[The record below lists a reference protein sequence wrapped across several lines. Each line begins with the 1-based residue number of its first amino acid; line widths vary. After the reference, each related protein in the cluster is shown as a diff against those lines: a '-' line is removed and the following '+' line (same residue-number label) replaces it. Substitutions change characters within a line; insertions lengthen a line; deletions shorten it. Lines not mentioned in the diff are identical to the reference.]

1 LNFFKNIFKK
11 NNQFN
16 KTSSTIKDEKSSFMP
31 KIETPT
37 DNRFVQNFIK
47 NGGKFLYSENE
58 NEVNKNITLIIEENS
73 WKKSNLI
80 SLDKNISNRFRLDY
94 SFSKDSKDETICLI
108 STCEYL
114 IADDGSILISSN
126 QVAEKKLDELPED
139 IIILAKTDQLIN
151 NISEGLSGIKNNS
164 KSIPSNITNL
174 KHFKDCNDKDF
185 LSYGSSSKN
194 LYLIL
199 LENQ

>member
-1 LNFFKNIFKK
+1 
-11 NNQFN
+11 
-16 KTSSTIKDEKSSFMP
+16 MP

-80 SLDKNISNRFRLDY
+80 SLDKNISKRFRLDY

-126 QVAEKKLDELPED
+126 QVAEKKLDELPGD

>member
-1 LNFFKNIFKK
+1 MNCF
-11 NNQFN
+11 
-16 KTSSTIKDEKSSFMP
+16 
-31 KIETPT
+31 
-37 DNRFVQNFIK
+37 
-47 NGGKFLYSENE
+47 
-58 NEVNKNITLIIEENS
+58 LIISTYNWHQALELVLVS
-73 WKKSNLI
+73 V
-80 SLDKNISNRFRLDY
+80 
-94 SFSKDSKDETICLI
+94 SKQTILPNEI
-108 STCEYL
+108 V

-126 QVAEKKLDELPED
+126 QVAEKKLDELPGD

-194 LYLIL
+194 LYLLL
-199 LENQ
+199 LEDL

>member
-1 LNFFKNIFKK
+1 MNFFKNIFKK
-11 NNQFN
+11 NKPTN
-16 KTSSTIKDEKSSFMP
+16 KTSSSNKDEKSSFMP

-58 NEVNKNITLIIEENS
+58 NEVNKNIALIIEENG
-73 WKKSNLI
+73 WKESSLF
-80 SLDKNISNRFRLDY
+80 SLDKEILKKFKLDY
-94 SFSKDSKDETICLI
+94 SFSKNSKDETKSLI
-108 STCEYL
+108 TTCEYL

-126 QVAEKKLDELPED
+126 QVAEKKLNELPEN

-151 NISEGLSGIKNNS
+151 NISEGLSGIKNS
-164 KSIPSNITNL
+164 GASIPSNITNL

>member
-1 LNFFKNIFKK
+1 MNFFKNIFKINK
-11 NNQFN
+11 QTN
-16 KTSSTIKDEKSSFMP
+16 KTSSSGKDEKSSFMP

-47 NGGKFLYSENE
+47 NGGKFIYSENE
-58 NEVNKNITLIIEENS
+58 NEVNKNLALIIEENS
-73 WKKSNLI
+73 WGKSSLF
-80 SLDKNISNRFRLDY
+80 SLDKEILKRFNLDY
-94 SFSKDSKDETICLI
+94 AFSENSKDETMCLI

-126 QVAEKKLDELPED
+126 QVAEKKLSELPDD

-151 NISEGLSGIKNNS
+151 NISEGLSGIKNNGT
-164 KSIPSNITNL
+164 SIPSNITNL

>member
-1 LNFFKNIFKK
+1 
-11 NNQFN
+11 
-16 KTSSTIKDEKSSFMP
+16 MP

-37 DNRFVQNFIK
+37 DNRFVENFIK

-58 NEVNKNITLIIEENS
+58 NEVNKNIALIIEENG
-73 WKKSNLI
+73 WKKSSLF
-80 SLDKNISNRFRLDY
+80 SLDKEISNRFKLDY
-94 SFSKDSKDETICLI
+94 SFLKNSKDETTCLI

-126 QVAEKKLDELPED
+126 QVAEKKLNELPEK

-151 NISEGLSGIKNNS
+151 NISEGLSGIKNS
-164 KSIPSNITNL
+164 GASIPSNITNL

>member
-1 LNFFKNIFKK
+1 MNFFKNIFKK
-11 NNQFN
+11 TNQFD
-16 KTSSTIKDEKSSFMP
+16 KTSSSNKDEKSSFMP

-80 SLDKNISNRFRLDY
+80 SLDKNISKRFRLDY
-94 SFSKDSKDETICLI
+94 YFSQDWKDETICLI

-126 QVAEKKLDELPED
+126 QVAEKKLDELPGD

>member
-16 KTSSTIKDEKSSFMP
+16 KTSSPGKDEKSSFMP

-94 SFSKDSKDETICLI
+94 SFSKDSKDQTICLI

>member
-1 LNFFKNIFKK
+1 MNFFKNIFKK
-11 NNQFN
+11 NNQFDN
-16 KTSSTIKDEKSSFMP
+16 TSSSSKDEKSSFMP

-58 NEVNKNITLIIEENS
+58 NEVNKNITLIFEENS

-94 SFSKDSKDETICLI
+94 SFSKDSNDETICLI

-114 IADDGSILISSN
+114 IADDGSILIS
-126 QVAEKKLDELPED
+126 
-139 IIILAKTDQLIN
+139 
-151 NISEGLSGIKNNS
+151 
-164 KSIPSNITNL
+164 
-174 KHFKDCNDKDF
+174 
-185 LSYGSSSKN
+185 
-194 LYLIL
+194 
-199 LENQ
+199 

>member
-1 LNFFKNIFKK
+1 
-11 NNQFN
+11 
-16 KTSSTIKDEKSSFMP
+16 MP

-80 SLDKNISNRFRLDY
+80 SLDKNISKRFRLDY

-114 IADDGSILISSN
+114 IADDVSILVSSN
-126 QVAEKKLDELPED
+126 QVAEKKLDELPGD

>member
-11 NNQFN
+11 NKPTN
-16 KTSSTIKDEKSSFMP
+16 KTSSSNKEEKSSFMP

-37 DNRFVQNFIK
+37 DNRFVENFIK

-58 NEVNKNITLIIEENS
+58 NEVNKNIALIIEENG
-73 WKKSNLI
+73 WKKSSLF
-80 SLDKNISNRFRLDY
+80 SLDKEISNRFKLDY
-94 SFSKDSKDETICLI
+94 SFLKNSKDETTCLI

-126 QVAEKKLDELPED
+126 QVAEKKLNELPEN

-151 NISEGLSGIKNNS
+151 NISEGLSGIKNS
-164 KSIPSNITNL
+164 GASIPSNITNL

>member
-1 LNFFKNIFKK
+1 MNFFKNIFKK
-11 NNQFN
+11 NKPTN
-16 KTSSTIKDEKSSFMP
+16 KTSSSGKDEKSSFMP

-58 NEVNKNITLIIEENS
+58 NEVNKNIALIIEENG
-73 WKKSNLI
+73 WKESSLF
-80 SLDKNISNRFRLDY
+80 SLDKEILKKFKLDY
-94 SFSKDSKDETICLI
+94 SFSKNSKDETKSLI
-108 STCEYL
+108 TTCEYL

-126 QVAEKKLDELPED
+126 QVAEKKLNELPEN

-151 NISEGLSGIKNNS
+151 NISEGLSGIKNS
-164 KSIPSNITNL
+164 GASIPSNITNL

>member
-11 NNQFN
+11 NKPTN
-16 KTSSTIKDEKSSFMP
+16 KTSSSGKDEKSSFMP

-58 NEVNKNITLIIEENS
+58 NEVNKNIALIIEENG
-73 WKKSNLI
+73 WKESSLF
-80 SLDKNISNRFRLDY
+80 SLDKEILKKFKLDY
-94 SFSKDSKDETICLI
+94 SFSKNSKDETKSLI
-108 STCEYL
+108 TTCEYL

-126 QVAEKKLDELPED
+126 QVAEKKLNELPEN

-151 NISEGLSGIKNNS
+151 NISEGLSGIKNS
-164 KSIPSNITNL
+164 GASIPSNITNL

>member
-16 KTSSTIKDEKSSFMP
+16 KTSSSNKDEKSSFMP

-80 SLDKNISNRFRLDY
+80 SLDKNISKRFRLDY

-126 QVAEKKLDELPED
+126 QVAEKKLDELPGD